1 MKSIRDRILHIYEQE
16 VWNFFILSLFYS
28 DLFSAALLRSNK
40 KFQQNTNQVYL
51 ESYIK
56 VAGFADFSG
65 LSDIKLRIVG
75 RKKQN

>member
-1 MKSIRDRILHIYEQE
+1 MY
-16 VWNFFILSLFYS
+16 FIF
-28 DLFSAALLRSNK
+28 LFSWLVLRSLSQLK
-40 KFQQNTNQVYL
+40 QEILTKQVYL
-51 ESYIK
+51 ECYIK